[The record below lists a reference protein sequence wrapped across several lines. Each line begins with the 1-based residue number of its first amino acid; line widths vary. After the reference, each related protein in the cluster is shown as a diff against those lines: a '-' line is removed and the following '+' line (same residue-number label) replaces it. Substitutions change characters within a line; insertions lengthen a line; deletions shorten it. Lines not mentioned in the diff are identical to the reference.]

1 MLNPSNKNGG
11 RNTRYAGSTPASSTS
26 PVGDSSST
34 GRFLLPW
41 WGGEVLR
48 RQRLPVITLRV
59 RARQQALARGVHPV
73 FQAPRAAA
81 VASAGCIESAALA
94 VGPPASAGHVSSKV
108 TSDNTSYARRLRFGL
123 VTPPPRTSPA
133 PLPCHLCRHL
143 SNKVRAV
150 DPRFPN
156 VHHVIG
162 STPLSAIPYRDALV
176 QQ

>member
-1 MLNPSNKNGG
+1 MGG
-11 RNTRYAGSTPASSTS
+11 VSGNAKSAVIKTAGEIPDTQVRLLHHPLARLGIR
-26 PVGDSSST
+26 PRPGA
-34 GRFLLPW
+34 FLLPW

-108 TSDNTSYARRLRFGL
+108 TSDNTSYAR
-123 VTPPPRTSPA
+123 
-133 PLPCHLCRHL
+133 
-143 SNKVRAV
+143 
-150 DPRFPN
+150 
-156 VHHVIG
+156 
-162 STPLSAIPYRDALV
+162 
-176 QQ
+176 